1 MTRLSLP
8 LLVVLLVVASPSWAQ
23 SLALSGSVILESGHI
38 DRGLNLSGGDPA
50 ATGRLFVD
58 HESGFYGSV
67 ALSRV
72 DDLRG
77 NDGRIEGV
85 LGRTFDVGGYR
96 LDLSAAV
103 DGFFGADGFVFPEFQ
118 ARLSRDLGLVY
129 VAAGVAYAPD
139 GRWFVRKRD
148 SVYGYLEAEVPIPRL
163 PWLAATGHLGRES
176 IAGAR
181 DRSDWGLGLVAGHDW
196 FDVSLAYEDSD
207 ARSGLGSARLV
218 AAISLY
224 F

>member
-1 MTRLSLP
+1 MRCA
-8 LLVVLLVVASPSWAQ
+8 LVAFALALVAAPSWAQ
-23 SLALSGSVILESGHI
+23 GIDLSGAVVFESDHI

-50 ATGRLFVD
+50 ITGSLFLD
-58 HESGFYGSV
+58 HASGLYASV
-67 ALSRV
+67 SLSRI

-85 LGRTFDVGGYR
+85 LGGTFDVGAYR

-118 ARLSRDLGLVY
+118 ARLSRDLGLFY
-129 VAAGVAYAPD
+129 AAAGMAYAPD
-139 GRWFVRKRD
+139 GRWFVRGRD
-148 SVYGYLEAEVPIPRL
+148 SVYGYVETEVPVPRL
-163 PWLAATGHLGRES
+163 AWLAVTAHLGRES

-181 DRSDWGLGLVAGHDW
+181 DRTDWGLGLVAGHDW
-196 FDVSLAYEDSD
+196 FDLSLAYEDSD
-207 ARSGLGSARLV
+207 ARSRLGSARLV
-218 AAISLY
+218 AALSLY